1 MAAVEARCKC
11 PINSGLFLRV
21 PQFSKTSRCV
31 PPAVNNEAED
41 RQRRQDR
48 EYLAACK
55 AAGIEPEAPSY
66 RAGSVEDELLDRFAL
81 AQDGA
86 SKNGSGYQ
94 VTRAEPEPL
103 KDLPPEAE
111 AVSRTLDLIIPLKSD
126 VRIFV
131 QTAGRRCLALAWLLG
146 KRPEPLAELARQL
159 GCTRAALSSY
169 VRALEDRTNI
179 HGRGQKAAGT
189 RDTYRANAKRSWKL
203 RKLNT
208 LLADATAE

>member
-1 MAAVEARCKC
+1 M
-11 PINSGLFLRV
+11 P
-21 PQFSKTSRCV
+21 
-31 PPAVNNEAED
+31 NEAAEE

-48 EYLAACK
+48 EYLAACR
-55 AAGIEPEAPSY
+55 AAGIKPEAPNY
-66 RAGSVEDELLDRFAL
+66 RAATAADELDALDRMANE
-81 AQDGA
+81 QDGA
-86 SKNGSGYQ
+86 HKNGSSYT
-94 VTRAEPEPL
+94 VRRTEPEPL

-111 AVSRTLDLIIPLKSD
+111 AVSRTLDLLIPLKSD

-189 RDTYRANAKRSWKL
+189 RATYRDNAKRSWKL

>member
-1 MAAVEARCKC
+1 MG
-11 PINSGLFLRV
+11 ND
-21 PQFSKTSRCV
+21 
-31 PPAVNNEAED
+31 EAED

-94 VTRAEPEPL
+94 VTRTEPEPL

-111 AVSRTLDLIIPLKSD
+111 AVSRTLELILPHKTDIKT
-126 VRIFV
+126 FV

-146 KRPEPLAELARQL
+146 KRREPLAEIARHL
-159 GCTRAALSSY
+159 GCSRAAMSGHA
-169 VRALEDRTNI
+169 RALEDKLGI
-179 HGRGQKAAGT
+179 HGRGQKGAST
-189 RDTYRANAKRSWKL
+189 RDTYRDNAKRSWKL